1 MKCTRCQDTRWVCG
15 EHPDKPMGHDGC
27 KGAGDPCPVCNAAGS
42 QAAPPQPPAGF
53 QAAAA
58 GVQVDDLVAAI
69 YERWVAEQQHEDRG
83 SPDQFFIAELHQF
96 AADIVAEILPDDPVA
111 QQAVIRKAM
120 ALGINVGDAA
130 GPMGDNVI
138 AILNRLPRRS

>member
-1 MKCTRCQDTRWVCG
+1 
-15 EHPDKPMGHDGC
+15 
-27 KGAGDPCPVCNAAGS
+27 
-42 QAAPPQPPAGF
+42 
-53 QAAAA
+53 
-58 GVQVDDLVAAI
+58 VDDLVAAI

-120 ALGINVGDAA
+120 ALGTNVDDAA
-130 GPMGDNVI
+130 EPMGDNFV

>member
-1 MKCTRCQDTRWVCG
+1 
-15 EHPDKPMGHDGC
+15 
-27 KGAGDPCPVCNAAGS
+27 
-42 QAAPPQPPAGF
+42 
-53 QAAAA
+53 
-58 GVQVDDLVAAI
+58 VDDLVAAI
-69 YERWVAEQQHEDRG
+69 YERWVAEQQHEDPG
-83 SPDQFFIAELHQF
+83 SPDQFFSAELHQF

-120 ALGINVGDAA
+120 ALGINVDDAA

>member
-1 MKCTRCQDTRWVCG
+1 MPCRCSDTGWVC
-15 EHPDKPMGHDGC
+15 EQHPDKPFGHDGC
-27 KGAGDPCPVCNAAGS
+27 PGPGDPCPVCNSAGS
-42 QAAPPQPPAGF
+42 KAVPPRCPAGF
-53 QAAAA
+53 QK
-58 GVQVDDLVAAI
+58 QVDDLVAAI

-120 ALGINVGDAA
+120 ALGTNVDDAA
-130 GPMGDNVI
+130 EPMGDNFV